1 MERVLVA
8 LSGGVDSSVAAA
20 LLKRRGYEVGG
31 AIMVFEGIPCE
42 TVGRA
47 RAVAQ
52 HLNIPFY
59 VFDFTVEF
67 QRKIINNF
75 IKEYKNGRT
84 PNPCVLCNEYIKFN
98 LFLKEAKR
106 IGFTKIATG
115 HYARIVRE
123 DGRYLLKKGRGRN
136 EQSYFLYRLKQ
147 RQLSETVLPL
157 AFYTKKKVRKIAG
170 DLGLPSQQ
178 SKKSHDICFIPGQKY
193 GVYLKK
199 VLSEKRGPIL
209 NKQGDLLGYHR
220 GTIFYTYGQRRGIG
234 VSGPY
239 PYFVVGIDA
248 KKNILVIG
256 TKKEAYSSGLIVRD
270 LNFIPFD
277 RLKKRLQVS
286 VKVRYVSR
294 AAGAVIEPLEKKRV
308 QVFFNRRQWAPAP
321 GQSAVFYQDGFVLG
335 GGIIEKV
342 IS

>member
-1 MERVLVA
+1 VY
-8 LSGGVDSSVAAA
+8 SV
-20 LLKRRGYEVGG
+20 
-31 AIMVFEGIPCE
+31 
-42 TVGRA
+42 
-47 RAVAQ
+47 
-52 HLNIPFY
+52 
-59 VFDFTVEF
+59 
-67 QRKIINNF
+67 
-75 IKEYKNGRT
+75 
-84 PNPCVLCNEYIKFN
+84 
-98 LFLKEAKR
+98 
-106 IGFTKIATG
+106 
-115 HYARIVRE
+115 VRE

-193 GVYLKK
+193 GVYLKR

-239 PYFVVGIDA
+239 PYF
-248 KKNILVIG
+248 LVIG

-294 AAGAVIEPLEKKRV
+294 AAGAVLEPLEKKRV
-308 QVFFNRRQWAPAP
+308 RVFFNRRQWAPAP